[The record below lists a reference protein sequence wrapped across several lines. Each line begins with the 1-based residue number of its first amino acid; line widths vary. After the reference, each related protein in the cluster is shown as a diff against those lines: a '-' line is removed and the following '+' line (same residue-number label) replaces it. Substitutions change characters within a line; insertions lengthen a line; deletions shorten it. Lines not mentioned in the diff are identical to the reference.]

1 LYKIPAITLF
11 MGKSM
16 KFVPECS
23 STNDLMQLIC
33 QKEQLSEGAIVIT
46 SNQTAGRGQRG
57 NTWDT
62 EPGRNLTFS
71 LYLKPIFLPIQR
83 QFFLN
88 IFVSLGISDFLTK
101 ETGKKVQIK
110 WPNDILLEEKK
121 ISGVLIENQIV
132 GQMLASTVVGIGL
145 NVNQQFFSIP
155 TASSLLISMGIES
168 DLQNTL
174 ESLLHCLESRYL
186 QLKPGKYSDL
196 RHEYLNKLFRINEL
210 HSFTDSHGTF
220 NGTITGIDEI
230 GRLQIRTNGEERSF
244 DIKEIKFA
252 GW

>member
-1 LYKIPAITLF
+1 
-11 MGKSM
+11 MGKTM
-16 KFVPECS
+16 KFVPECP

-33 QKEQLSEGAIVIT
+33 QKEQLSEGAVVIT
-46 SNQTAGRGQRG
+46 SNQIAGRGQRG
-57 NTWDT
+57 NSWDT
-62 EPGRNLTFS
+62 EPGKNLTFS
-71 LYLKPIFLPIQR
+71 LYLKPMFLPIQR

-88 IFVSLGISDFLTK
+88 IFVSLGISDFLTR

-121 ISGVLIENQIV
+121 VSGILIENQIV

-145 NVNQQFFSIP
+145 NVNQRFFGIP
-155 TASSLLISMGIES
+155 TASSFFVATGIES

-174 ESLLHCLESRYL
+174 ESVLHCLENRYL
-186 QLKPGKYSDL
+186 QLKQGKYSDL
-196 RHEYLNKLFRINEL
+196 RNEYLNKLFRINEL
-210 HSFTDSHGTF
+210 QNFSRAGATF
-220 NGTITGIDEI
+220 KGVITGIDET
-230 GRLQIRTNGEERSF
+230 GRLQISTNGEVQTF